1 MDMLDTVY
9 VGHTICSVHGHN
21 IFGMVVSDEIEIA
34 EFSLDG
40 IFRSKQVC
48 NLHIDSSI
56 LILSNEIYF
65 GFLQLPHMGFDKEG
79 AKMLFNHLSLRTGKK
94 STIITTNLPFTRW
107 EEVLKDKVLCS
118 ALVDRLC
125 HKSYQVNM
133 TGTSY
138 RIKET
143 KKYISNK

>member
-9 VGHTICSVHGHN
+9 VGHTICPVHGHN
-21 IFGMVVSDEIEIA
+21 IFGMVVSDEIEVA

-65 GFLQLPHMGFDKEG
+65 GFLQLPHIDGVTQ
-79 AKMLFNHLSLRTGKK
+79 TGEMFVDD
-94 STIITTNLPFTRW
+94 ILHNLLNIELP
-107 EEVLKDKVLCS
+107 VPADDGVPY
-118 ALVDRLC
+118 A
-125 HKSYQVNM
+125 
-133 TGTSY
+133 
-138 RIKET
+138 
-143 KKYISNK
+143 